1 MVRVQN
7 FILLYISVLMIISQT
22 PLAKYLLFVS
32 IPLFVILITK
42 HLKINSFSFKKIL
55 FLNLIV
61 LIALFSGVV
70 HIYKDNLYYFTRDIM
85 YFIQAPFFLIIGIY
99 LYQEIRDFR
108 KILKIIVISSF
119 VVTLYKISYILFHP
133 EIFLLSAL
141 KIRYAY
147 DLSNGAAI
155 ITILILLYSRKVK
168 YYLFN
173 GKFEI
178 IMLLISF
185 LSIVISFSRTNYV
198 LLIVIIFLPFL
209 NKIKAS
215 LYVYFSLMIFIT
227 MLIFGRSFIHMD
239 GGGVQGTDF
248 MSKLEHSF
256 QEMTIHDYNSRIEV
270 INDWRGFEAH
280 LGLQQ
285 YYKGNVLEL
294 FFGQGIGTIVYTP
307 AWVFQGADTNL
318 DILPFFHN
326 GYITLLLKTG
336 LFGFI
341 LFFSWLYILL
351 KTSLRL
357 LRTSHDNQQKLEGFI
372 LQASVFIILFQTLV
386 VQGIFKTTTPV
397 LLLVLIGISLQ
408 AYATR
413 IKKALIP

>member
-1 MVRVQN
+1 MARVQN
-7 FILLYISVLMIISQT
+7 LILLYISVLMIVSQT

-32 IPLFVILITK
+32 IPLFVILIIK
-42 HLKINSFSFKKIL
+42 HFKINPFVFKKIL

-61 LIALFSGVV
+61 LIALFSGIA

-99 LYQEIRDFR
+99 LYQEIRDHR
-108 KILKIIVISSF
+108 KILKVIVVSSF
-119 VVTLYKISYILFHP
+119 VVTLYKISYIVFHP

-141 KIRYAY
+141 KIRYDY

-155 ITILILLYSRKVK
+155 ITILVLLYSRKVK
-168 YYLFN
+168 YRLFN

-178 IMLLISF
+178 LMLLISF
-185 LSIVISFSRTNYV
+185 LSITISFSRTNYV

-215 LYVYFSLMIFIT
+215 LYVYFSLMIFIV
-227 MLIFGRSFIHMD
+227 MLIFGASFIHT

-256 QEMTIHDYNSRIEV
+256 QEMTIHDYSSRIEV
-270 INDWRGFEAH
+270 MNDWRGFEAH

-285 YYKGNVLEL
+285 YYKGNALEL
-294 FFGQGIGTIVYTP
+294 FFGQGVGTVVYTP

-318 DILPFFHN
+318 NVLPFFHN

-341 LFFSWLYILL
+341 LFFGWLYLLL
-351 KTSLRL
+351 KTSIRL
-357 LRTSHDNQQKLEGFI
+357 LRTSYNNQQKLLGFI
-372 LQASVFIILFQTLV
+372 LQASVFIVLFQTLV

-408 AYATR
+408 AYATE
-413 IKKALIP
+413 IKKTLIL